1 MILTIATAHRLHKDT
16 KRKLYDSN
24 YFSEHA
30 IFIDIV
36 YHCVKSRTLHA
47 KGSMQLL
54 THRTLLGLPYAM
66 VPAAILIGYQLM

>member
-1 MILTIATAHRLHKDT
+1 MILTLH
-16 KRKLYDSN
+16 DSN
-24 YFSEHA
+24 CSEHA
-30 IFIDIV
+30 MFTDIV

>member
-1 MILTIATAHRLHKDT
+1 MILTLH
-16 KRKLYDSN
+16 DSN
-24 YFSEHA
+24 YCSQHA
-30 IFIDIV
+30 MFTDIV

>member
-1 MILTIATAHRLHKDT
+1 MFT
-16 KRKLYDSN
+16 
-24 YFSEHA
+24 
-30 IFIDIV
+30 DIV

-54 THRTLLGLPYAM
+54 THRTLLGLPYKM